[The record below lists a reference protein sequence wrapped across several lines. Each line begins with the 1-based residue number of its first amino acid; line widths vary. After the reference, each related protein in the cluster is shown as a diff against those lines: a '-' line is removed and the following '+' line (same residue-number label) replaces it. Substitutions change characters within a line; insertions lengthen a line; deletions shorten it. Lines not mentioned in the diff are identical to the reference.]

1 MINDGEKLL
10 SLDISSGNS
19 VTTIEDPGNSRNE
32 LTEGKT
38 NTWKIW

>member
-19 VTTIEDPGNSRNE
+19 VTTIEDLRNSRIE
-32 LTEGKT
+32 L
-38 NTWKIW
+38 I